1 MRDHLSIHSSNR
13 SATSIAEPPPR
24 EFQRDNLIL
33 RINVAIPADPEAISP
48 VVAGIMELA
57 RWMDCTAGK
66 EMEVETALREALANA
81 INHGCHGDP
90 SKKVQCCVAC
100 DEDHSLLILVR
111 DPGSGFDPKKLPD
124 PTLGQNLL
132 SSHGRG
138 IYLINELMDEVRFE
152 HGGSQI
158 FMRKQ

>member
-1 MRDHLSIHSSNR
+1 MGNHLSNHS
-13 SATSIAEPPPR
+13 APSIPELPPH
-24 EFQRDNLIL
+24 EFQRDHLIL
-33 RINVAIPADPEAISP
+33 RINVTIPADPEAISP

-57 RWMDCTAGK
+57 SWMDCMEGK

-81 INHGCHGDP
+81 ITHGCHGDP

-100 DEDHSLLILVR
+100 NEDHSLLILVR
-111 DPGSGFDPKKLPD
+111 DPGSGFDPKSLPD

-138 IYLINELMDEVRFE
+138 IYLINEMMDEVRFE
-152 HGGSQI
+152 RGGSQI

>member
-1 MRDHLSIHSSNR
+1 MGNHLRSH
-13 SATSIAEPPPR
+13 SATTISEPPPR
-24 EFQRDNLIL
+24 EFGSDNLIL
-33 RINVAIPADPEAISP
+33 RINVTIPADPEAISP
-48 VVAGIMELA
+48 VVSGIMELA
-57 RWMDCTAGK
+57 RWMDCVEGK
-66 EMEVETALREALANA
+66 EMEIETALREALANA
-81 INHGCHGDP
+81 ITHGCGGDR

-111 DPGSGFDPKKLPD
+111 DPGSGFDPKTLPD

-152 HGGSQI
+152 RGGSQI
-158 FMRKQ
+158 VMRKQ

>member
-1 MRDHLSIHSSNR
+1 MGNHLREH
-13 SATSIAEPPPR
+13 SATTIAEPPPH

-33 RINVAIPADPEAISP
+33 RINVTIPADPGAIAP

-57 RWMDCTAGK
+57 RWMDCVEGK

-81 INHGCHGDP
+81 ITHGCHGDT

-111 DPGSGFDPKKLPD
+111 DPGSGFDPKTLPD
-124 PTLGQNLL
+124 PTLGRNLL

-138 IYLINELMDEVRFE
+138 IYLINELMDEVRIE